1 MLTVQRET
9 RDAILY
15 AAPFVAWI
23 ALQMALPA
31 TAVGYAV
38 RTGVTAAV
46 SLACLKVLKVFKVS
60 NALNDPNPLNN
71 PNAPN
76 HLNLPNAP
84 NHLNDLNHPN
94 HPNDLNHPNHPNDL
108 NHLNNLKS
116 FHHLNAL
123 KCLCIGLFG
132 GLVVNVLWIAP
143 EYSTWYRTWLEL
155 PIGELPPASGPSPY
169 EPSVCGW
176 PLTIVKLI
184 GSAFVIAPVEEV
196 FFRSFLYRRLQAR
209 DFRAMPLSRFDL
221 SSFLWM
227 VFLFTLE
234 HDRPVVAALA
244 GAAYGL
250 LAIRFGLGSA
260 IVAHVVTNL
269 ALGLHVICRGEWWFW

>member
-1 MLTVQRET
+1 MKRELKE
-9 RDAILY
+9 AILY
-15 AAPFVAWI
+15 AAPFVTWI

-38 RTGVTAAV
+38 RAAATAAV
-46 SLACLKVLKVFKVS
+46 GLAAIKAYKHLKEATGPGTLKVF
-60 NALNDPNPLNN
+60 
-71 PNAPN
+71 API
-76 HLNLPNAP
+76 PIPCAI
-84 NHLNDLNHPN
+84 
-94 HPNDLNHPNHPNDL
+94 
-108 NHLNNLKS
+108 
-116 FHHLNAL
+116 A
-123 KCLCIGLFG
+123 GLVG
-132 GLVVNVLWIAP
+132 GLVVCALWIAP

-155 PIGELPPASGPSPY
+155 PIGVPPPAPGPSPY

-176 PLTIVKLI
+176 PLTIAKLV

-196 FFRSFLYRRLQAR
+196 FFRSFLYRRLQAE
-209 DFRAMPLSRFDL
+209 DFRAVPLSHFDL

-234 HDRPVVAALA
+234 HDRPVVAAIA
-244 GAAYGL
+244 GAAYGF

-269 ALGLHVICRGEWWFW
+269 ALALHVICRGEWWFW

>member
-1 MLTVQRET
+1 MLAVQRET
-9 RDAILY
+9 RDAVLY

-46 SLACLKVLKVFKVS
+46 GLACLKALKVS
-60 NALNDPNPLNN
+60 NAINDPN
-71 PNAPN
+71 
-76 HLNLPNAP
+76 HL
-84 NHLNDLNHPN
+84 N
-94 HPNDLNHPNHPNDL
+94 HPNDLNNLNHPNDL
-108 NHLNNLKS
+108 NNLNHPNDLNNLN
-116 FHHLNAL
+116 HHNDLNAL
-123 KCLCIGLFG
+123 KCLCIGLIG

-143 EYSTWYRTWLEL
+143 EYSTWYRTWMEL

-209 DFRAMPLSRFDL
+209 DFRAVPLSRFDL

>member
-1 MLTVQRET
+1 MLAVQRELK
-9 RDAILY
+9 DAILY
-15 AAPFVAWI
+15 SAPFVTWI
-23 ALQMALPA
+23 ALQMLLPA

-38 RTGVTAAV
+38 RTAATTAVA
-46 SLACLKVLKVFKVS
+46 LACLKVL
-60 NALNDPNPLNN
+60 
-71 PNAPN
+71 NAPN
-76 HLNLPNAP
+76 GPVPAP
-84 NHLNDLNHPN
+84 
-94 HPNDLNHPNHPNDL
+94 
-108 NHLNNLKS
+108 LKT
-116 FHHLNAL
+116 A
-123 KCLCIGLFG
+123 IVGLIG
-132 GLVVNVLWIAP
+132 GLIVCALWIAP
-143 EYSTWYRTWLEL
+143 EYSSWYRTWLEL
-155 PIGELPPASGPSPY
+155 PIGEPPPAPAPSPY

-176 PLTIVKLI
+176 PLTLVKLV

-196 FFRSFLYRRLQAR
+196 FFRSFLYRRLQAC
-209 DFRAMPLSRFDL
+209 DFRAVPLARFDL

-269 ALGLHVICRGEWWFW
+269 ALGLHVIYWGEWWFW

>member
-9 RDAILY
+9 RDAVLY

-46 SLACLKVLKVFKVS
+46 GLACLKALKVS
-60 NALNDPNPLNN
+60 NALNDPN
-71 PNAPN
+71 
-76 HLNLPNAP
+76 H
-84 NHLNDLNHPN
+84 LNHPN
-94 HPNDLNHPNHPNDL
+94 DPNLLNHPND
-108 NHLNNLKS
+108 LNNLKS

-123 KCLCIGLFG
+123 KCLCIGLIG

-209 DFRAMPLSRFDL
+209 DFRAVPLSRFDL

>member
-1 MLTVQRET
+1 MLAVQRET
-9 RDAILY
+9 RDAVLY

-38 RTGVTAAV
+38 RTGVTAAIG
-46 SLACLKVLKVFKVS
+46 LACLLVLK
-60 NALNDPNPLNN
+60 
-71 PNAPN
+71 APCEF
-76 HLNLPNAP
+76 PWRGV
-84 NHLNDLNHPN
+84 
-94 HPNDLNHPNHPNDL
+94 
-108 NHLNNLKS
+108 
-116 FHHLNAL
+116 
-123 KCLCIGLFG
+123 IVGLIG

-143 EYSTWYRTWLEL
+143 EYSTWYRTWMEL
-155 PIGELPPASGPSPY
+155 PIGELPPAAGPSPY

-209 DFRAMPLSRFDL
+209 DFRAVPLSRFDL

>member
-1 MLTVQRET
+1 MHGVRRELK
-9 RDAILY
+9 DAILY

-38 RTGVTAAV
+38 RTGVTAV
-46 SLACLKVLKVFKVS
+46 IGLACLLVLK
-60 NALNDPNPLNN
+60 
-71 PNAPN
+71 APCGF
-76 HLNLPNAP
+76 PWRGV
-84 NHLNDLNHPN
+84 
-94 HPNDLNHPNHPNDL
+94 
-108 NHLNNLKS
+108 
-116 FHHLNAL
+116 
-123 KCLCIGLFG
+123 IVGLIG

-143 EYSTWYRTWLEL
+143 EYSTWYRTWMEL
-155 PIGELPPASGPSPY
+155 PIGELPPAAGPSPY

-209 DFRAMPLSRFDL
+209 DFRAVPISRFDL
-221 SSFLWM
+221 SAFLWM

-269 ALGLHVICRGEWWFW
+269 MLGLHAIYRGEWWFW

>member
-1 MLTVQRET
+1 MHGVRRELK
-9 RDAILY
+9 DAILY

-38 RTGVTAAV
+38 RTGVTAV
-46 SLACLKVLKVFKVS
+46 IGLACLLVLK
-60 NALNDPNPLNN
+60 
-71 PNAPN
+71 APCGF
-76 HLNLPNAP
+76 PWRGV
-84 NHLNDLNHPN
+84 
-94 HPNDLNHPNHPNDL
+94 
-108 NHLNNLKS
+108 
-116 FHHLNAL
+116 
-123 KCLCIGLFG
+123 IVGLIG

-143 EYSTWYRTWLEL
+143 EYSTWYRTWMEL

-209 DFRAMPLSRFDL
+209 DFRAVPLSRFDL
-221 SSFLWM
+221 SAFLWM

-234 HDRPVVAALA
+234 HDRPVVASLA

-269 ALGLHVICRGEWWFW
+269 ALGLHVIYRGEWWFW

>member
-1 MLTVQRET
+1 MLAVQRET
-9 RDAILY
+9 RDAVLY

-38 RTGVTAAV
+38 RTGVTAV
-46 SLACLKVLKVFKVS
+46 IGLACLKVLKVFNVS
-60 NALNDPNPLNN
+60 ND
-71 PNAPN
+71 
-76 HLNLPNAP
+76 
-84 NHLNDLNHPN
+84 LNDLKT
-94 HPNDLNHPNHPNDL
+94 PNDPNDL
-108 NHLNNLKS
+108 NHLKTPNDLNNL
-116 FHHLNAL
+116 HDLNRL
-123 KCLCIGLFG
+123 KGLCVGLIG
-132 GLVVNVLWIAP
+132 GLVVCALWVAP
-143 EYSTWYRTWLEL
+143 EYSTWYRTWMEL
-155 PIGELPPASGPSPY
+155 PIGDLPPASGPSPY

-209 DFRAMPLSRFDL
+209 DFRAVPLSRFDL

-269 ALGLHVICRGEWWFW
+269 ALGLHVIYRGEWWFW

>member
-9 RDAILY
+9 RDAVLY

-46 SLACLKVLKVFKVS
+46 SLACLKALKVS
-60 NALNDPNPLNN
+60 NALNDPN
-71 PNAPN
+71 
-76 HLNLPNAP
+76 HL
-84 NHLNDLNHPN
+84 N
-94 HPNDLNHPNHPNDL
+94 HPNDLNNLNHPNDL
-108 NHLNNLKS
+108 NDLKS

-209 DFRAMPLSRFDL
+209 DFRAVPLSRFDL

>member
-1 MLTVQRET
+1 MKRIFGTILRVKRELKE
-9 RDAILY
+9 AILY
-15 AAPFVAWI
+15 AAPFVTWI

-38 RTGVTAAV
+38 RTAATAAV
-46 SLACLKVLKVFKVS
+46 GLACLKALKVLK
-60 NALNDPNPLNN
+60 DPNDHKGPRWV
-71 PNAPN
+71 A
-76 HLNLPNAP
+76 AG
-84 NHLNDLNHPN
+84 
-94 HPNDLNHPNHPNDL
+94 
-108 NHLNNLKS
+108 
-116 FHHLNAL
+116 FV
-123 KCLCIGLFG
+123 G
-132 GLVVNVLWIAP
+132 GLMVCALWIAP

-155 PIGELPPASGPSPY
+155 PIGVPPPAPAPSPY

-176 PLTIVKLI
+176 PLTIVKLV

-196 FFRSFLYRRLQAR
+196 FFRSFLYRRLQAE
-209 DFRAMPLSRFDL
+209 DFRAVPLSRFDL

-234 HDRPVVAALA
+234 HDRPVVAAIA

-269 ALGLHVICRGEWWFW
+269 ALALHVIYWGEWWFW

>member
-1 MLTVQRET
+1 MLAVQRET
-9 RDAILY
+9 RDAVLY

-38 RTGVTAAV
+38 RTGVTAAIG
-46 SLACLKVLKVFKVS
+46 LACLKVLKVFNV
-60 NALNDPNPLNN
+60 
-71 PNAPN
+71 
-76 HLNLPNAP
+76 
-84 NHLNDLNHPN
+84 
-94 HPNDLNHPNHPNDL
+94 PNDL
-108 NHLNNLKS
+108 NHLKTPNDLKTLN
-116 FHHLNAL
+116 HPNDLIDLNHL
-123 KCLCIGLFG
+123 KGLCIGLIG
-132 GLVVNVLWIAP
+132 GLAVCALWVAP
-143 EYSTWYRTWLEL
+143 EYSTWYRTWMEL

-209 DFRAMPLSRFDL
+209 DFRAVPLSRFDL
-221 SSFLWM
+221 SAFLWM

-234 HDRPVVAALA
+234 YDRPVVAALA

-269 ALGLHVICRGEWWFW
+269 MLGLHVIYRGEWWFW

>member
-1 MLTVQRET
+1 MLSVQRET
-9 RDAILY
+9 RDAVLY

-38 RTGVTAAV
+38 RTGVTAAIG
-46 SLACLKVLKVFKVS
+46 LACLKVLNVFNVS
-60 NALNDPNPLNN
+60 NDLNDPN
-71 PNAPN
+71 
-76 HLNLPNAP
+76 HLNY
-84 NHLNDLNHPN
+84 
-94 HPNDLNHPNHPNDL
+94 PNDLKDLNDPNDL
-108 NHLNNLKS
+108 KS
-116 FHHLNAL
+116 FNHLNAL
-123 KCLCIGLFG
+123 KGLCIGLIG
-132 GLVVNVLWIAP
+132 GIVVNVLWIAP
-143 EYSTWYRTWLEL
+143 EYSTWYRTWMEL
-155 PIGELPPASGPSPY
+155 PIGEPPPAPGPSPY

-209 DFRAMPLSRFDL
+209 DFRAVPLSRFDL

-234 HDRPVVAALA
+234 HDRPVVAAIA
-244 GAAYGL
+244 GASYGL
-250 LAIRFGLGSA
+250 LAVRFGLGSA

>member
-1 MLTVQRET
+1 MQRET
-9 RDAILY
+9 RDAVLY

-38 RTGVTAAV
+38 RTGVTAAIG
-46 SLACLKVLKVFKVS
+46 LACLLVLK
-60 NALNDPNPLNN
+60 
-71 PNAPN
+71 APCWF
-76 HLNLPNAP
+76 PWRGV
-84 NHLNDLNHPN
+84 
-94 HPNDLNHPNHPNDL
+94 
-108 NHLNNLKS
+108 
-116 FHHLNAL
+116 
-123 KCLCIGLFG
+123 IVGLIG

-143 EYSTWYRTWLEL
+143 EYSTWYRTWMEL

-209 DFRAMPLSRFDL
+209 DFRAVPLSRFDL
-221 SSFLWM
+221 SAFLWM

-269 ALGLHVICRGEWWFW
+269 MLGLHVIYRGEWWFW

>member
-46 SLACLKVLKVFKVS
+46 GLACLKALKVS
-60 NALNDPNPLNN
+60 NALNDPN
-71 PNAPN
+71 
-76 HLNLPNAP
+76 HL
-84 NHLNDLNHPN
+84 N
-94 HPNDLNHPNHPNDL
+94 HPNDLNNLNHPND
-108 NHLNNLKS
+108 
-116 FHHLNAL
+116 LNAL

-176 PLTIVKLI
+176 PLTIVKLV

-209 DFRAMPLSRFDL
+209 DFRAVPLSRFDL

>member
-1 MLTVQRET
+1 MLSVQRET
-9 RDAILY
+9 RDAVLY

-38 RTGVTAAV
+38 RTGITAAIG
-46 SLACLKVLKVFKVS
+46 LACLLVLK
-60 NALNDPNPLNN
+60 
-71 PNAPN
+71 APCGFPWRGVIVG
-76 HLNLPNAP
+76 L
-84 NHLNDLNHPN
+84 
-94 HPNDLNHPNHPNDL
+94 
-108 NHLNNLKS
+108 
-116 FHHLNAL
+116 
-123 KCLCIGLFG
+123 IGG
-132 GLVVNVLWIAP
+132 IVVNVLWIAP
-143 EYSTWYRTWLEL
+143 EYSTWYRTWMEL

-209 DFRAMPLSRFDL
+209 DFRAVPLSRFDL

-269 ALGLHVICRGEWWFW
+269 ALGLHVIYRGEWWFW

>member
-1 MLTVQRET
+1 MKRIFGTIPRVKRELKE
-9 RDAILY
+9 AILY
-15 AAPFVAWI
+15 AAPFVTWI

-38 RTGVTAAV
+38 RTAATAAV
-46 SLACLKVLKVFKVS
+46 GLACLKCAASHGVLKG
-60 NALNDPNPLNN
+60 L
-71 PNAPN
+71 APPS
-76 HLNLPNAP
+76 LRRAV
-84 NHLNDLNHPN
+84 
-94 HPNDLNHPNHPNDL
+94 
-108 NHLNNLKS
+108 
-116 FHHLNAL
+116 A
-123 KCLCIGLFG
+123 GLVG
-132 GLVVNVLWIAP
+132 GLVVCALWIAP

-155 PIGELPPASGPSPY
+155 PIGVPPPAPGPSPY

-176 PLTIVKLI
+176 PLTVAKLV

-196 FFRSFLYRRLQAR
+196 FFRSFLYRRLQAE
-209 DFRAMPLSRFDL
+209 DFRAVPLTRFDL

-234 HDRPVVAALA
+234 HDRPVVAAIA
-244 GAAYGL
+244 GAAYGF

-269 ALGLHVICRGEWWFW
+269 ALALHVIYWGEWWFW

>member
-1 MLTVQRET
+1 MLFVQRET
-9 RDAILY
+9 RDAVLY
-15 AAPFVAWI
+15 AAPFLAWI
-23 ALQMALPA
+23 TLQMALPA

-38 RTGVTAAV
+38 RTGVTAAIG
-46 SLACLKVLKVFKVS
+46 LACLKVLKVFKVH
-60 NALNDPNPLNN
+60 NVFNDLNDFK
-71 PNAPN
+71 
-76 HLNLPNAP
+76 
-84 NHLNDLNHPN
+84 DLNHPN
-94 HPNDLNHPNHPNDL
+94 DLKDPKDINSLKDLNDLKDPNHFNHPNDL
-108 NHLNNLKS
+108 NHLNVLK
-116 FHHLNAL
+116 AL
-123 KCLCIGLFG
+123 CVGLIG

-143 EYSTWYRTWLEL
+143 EYSTWYRTWMEL

-196 FFRSFLYRRLQAR
+196 FFRSFLYRRLQTR
-209 DFRAMPLSRFDL
+209 DFRAVPLSSFDL

-269 ALGLHVICRGEWWFW
+269 MLGLHVIYRGEWWFW